1 MIIYRANG
9 TAVHEIE
16 SFNIGS
22 KLSKKLMGDDYVII
36 PFTSESPID
45 FQLGDYIDVFVKDGN
60 VRYELTKKYIPT
72 YDTNTATYKYDLRLD
87 AYYMKWANKIVK
99 YDPQSGGT
107 ELSFALTSSIGT
119 HTSIILANLAALS
132 YTYWATN
139 IDFVVAFDESVD
151 QTAAKLVQY
160 DNISILDAITSIAKT
175 FECEWWVTDNVIH
188 FGKCQ
193 APDNVSEVVFTLGDN
208 ISDMSK
214 SDNGTDLITK
224 LYVFGSDRNLPRNYK
239 KNENAE
245 IVRAAVVQRR
255 LMLPTASEL
264 SNENAE
270 ALTSRGYTLNADG
283 SITIVGSDVTERFVE
298 GVLVNDDVYPKA
310 DCVVSEVTTYESS
323 VTEEDE
329 SVTTETYYRLVDG
342 SGLAFT
348 NDMILEGQTLHIIF
362 TSGSLNGMD
371 FECEHNEAG
380 GYYEVVA
387 NENYGRKLP
396 DVNLHP
402 SVGDKFVLYNWDSSQ
417 LENTGLI
424 PAASNKLL
432 EEVIKYLDKAKI
444 DPNDYTCTED
454 CIESDYTIRE
464 LGDKVRLVNPAYFSG
479 GRSSRIVGIEINLDL
494 PYDHPRYICGE
505 KADYVYQGKVSST
518 EELTF
523 NGQSYQGKSSGGGS
537 SIYLIRLNDMTR
549 PSDSN
554 TYSAKRIMNDFLSSI
569 DEDTAQGFIQFLA
582 GLSTGNFSHG
592 YSGAQIDAEGKA
604 ELDAATIRRYLQSSN
619 FVKGQLGGEG
629 WGIYK
634 NVSGYST
641 MEIDNLIV
649 RMKAI
654 FAELEIR
661 KLSYLG
667 GDYIFSAAGSKI
679 CKVEYIGLDEND
691 QEIVL
696 AATKLIPLVDSN
708 GAFITQDGQM
718 VVWEKEEDIDPE
730 DITAFRC
737 YVYSDDGTTATMNW
751 WQVGDQARCQTFNVK
766 ERGTTNNAANR
777 YYWRLVTGVGS
788 AVLEDGRS
796 YNYVDLSVNDCSLHD
811 DENLEDDWPE
821 PNDAIV
827 QLGSRV
833 SGSRQNAIEIVV
845 EGDDAPAIIEYAG
858 IGNYDLASHRRT
870 KLSPKGDEFVAKSFR
885 YMTSQESYVRIPV
898 DRGAWDEDETYYNY
912 DRVSHNGT
920 LWLCIIPDDYDQSGE
935 RIGITG
941 DDYEPQTPSDYWLA
955 QVTGGQQGPAG
966 QSAPTMVCSPN
977 PVMVYTDK
985 NKLALSA
992 WNTTIAVMVYYNGVR
1007 TSIVSWGTV
1016 STDGTWTIGT
1026 KTIDANGIGYIPLSG
1041 ASGAAV
1047 QNGTVSIVANIAN
1060 PNESGTIAVN
1070 GNVTVSPT
1078 MRGDDGGDASLVIKN
1093 PDTEYIPTDQYGKP
1107 KTNYEGT
1114 VYFYVADPNG
1124 NLAQVFDGILFDGQS
1139 EYAVTKNSVKVV
1151 QIGYDEVGY
1160 DSTGNYIA
1168 AFVNWRQSETVT
1180 SLDLPIQIK
1189 FKYSQSDSEW
1199 SYINT
1204 FLSIR
1209 ALRQGS
1215 DGDSSLSLQYSPNAV
1230 WFKVNSSLEAVD
1242 YEELSVEVRAF
1253 WGTERI
1259 ADIDAIANLHCTDEN
1274 IDDDITSQILSETI
1288 GGQTYEYA
1296 VITAKIWEDYTYST
1310 DNIYVSFDLQE
1321 GDNGFTIPGGF
1332 PIIRSVS
1339 GADGNNGTNGRG
1351 ISSISVTYGVSD
1363 SAVDP
1368 PTSWSNNVQPTDQ
1381 GEYLWSKTIMNYTDG
1396 TSSDPIYQVMYQAS
1410 DGADGTSVSIKG
1422 TAVGHARN
1430 ISTAIAAGENGIWLI
1445 DENGSNPSVTAVINV
1460 SGSSYT
1466 TIAEYGNQSKPLAS
1480 GDGYIVEST
1489 GHLWVATQGAWIDAG
1504 RIKGDDGKPSYI
1516 HYAWAN
1522 SADGSLN
1529 FTTTKTQ
1536 DQEFVYM
1543 GVCADNTP
1551 EDPGSASRPVEN
1563 AWTLYEWNPIKGADG
1578 TKGTTVIG
1586 DAIAYIDD
1594 TNAGTFAFTDNGVY
1608 LADLN
1613 NYSLN
1618 SSGNLVSVTAGT
1630 GMGHKTI
1637 TKSASGKSAEDVDE
1651 GDAYL
1656 IDGILYSSVDFHWVN
1671 LGRFNGENAY
1681 IHYAWGDEVERNPL
1695 TGAVTYVKGFT
1706 TTKLATEDKRYIG
1719 IYVDN
1724 EEDDIG
1730 NGWDSTLNNGQGGYP
1745 SGITGDPNPWE
1756 AYEWNLLKGN
1766 GIKGWSV
1773 SYKISQNGVD
1783 PPTEGTWWSTI
1794 ELAIAETGQEVIPP
1808 LHYLWTKTVLT
1819 FDTGSQTSYAVAYSG
1834 SEGRDGRSV
1843 VILGTWPTV
1852 SSLPYPVNGKIP
1864 LAPGGEATHDLEIS
1878 EGFVVEEDGHLY
1890 VWLGDDSG
1898 WKDVGKFNG
1907 DDGRTSYLHIA
1918 WANKIVYDQY
1928 GMVSKVNDFTIE
1940 KPEGVDY
1947 YYMGVCTN
1955 FDVEDPDVS
1964 PGTQPTDQSYLD
1976 VVSLYTWNMIK
1987 GAEGSNGTTI
1997 LDTINLHT
2005 DKLSSSMTVSGWYA
2019 VDNPASYPSSGTYHI
2034 TNATPCLRRR
2044 YNNGWPTGIIDKY
2057 SANPAS
2063 NKGLYYPNEGE
2074 SFLDQDGVLWSYI
2087 EAKWVNLGKYIGDN
2101 AYLHLAW
2108 ANTLNDQGV
2117 PYPAA
2122 EHGFTTQK
2130 TTTQDY
2136 PYVGFCSDNNLAD
2149 PDDPRVYTW
2158 QRLRGMSQPI
2168 IDTGTDQVIAD
2179 ADNDGKISSISDVSG
2194 LPTTVRL
2201 MVEDSAIGMGSWI
2214 IASCYFTMVY
2224 SDGSTAR
2231 IPLQGTWPSQKA
2243 GVKLKQFSFGSN
2255 LQVEWEYVQ
2264 QSGVGHIAL
2273 PLRQIKIHIEASHQ
2287 DNNFVVTKTIPFIVN
2302 RAGKGTQ
2309 FRVQYCADKN
2319 GTTEPWHYGYNDSTT
2334 HTASATDKWM
2344 RISDD
2349 GGAHWGEPIKI
2360 VASDM
2365 NVKGEA
2371 YFHWASIQSKPSGFA
2386 DNKIGLVDVIGSSY
2400 AVIVYWTGST
2410 RHDVVAAQ
2418 GECYILRDENS
2429 DADGHLFI
2437 AAENGWHDLGQIA
2450 GADGQNGVVATLNP
2464 ANLILTQKDDG
2475 TLDSFSTKV
2484 VIIDGNTLVPI
2495 NDRTTS
2501 NWSFTNLVNTI
2512 NPLPIGDTITLQADT
2527 HSVTETYDD
2536 GTTETFY
2543 NVPYDHGS
2551 VDINFTY
2558 KGMNWTLRF
2567 NWYANLLGTWK
2578 QTIKGDVNTMIANK
2592 VTYQYGS
2599 DGEVYF
2605 TDNNGFFILSATKA
2619 QSLLEEYTKDEGG
2632 FDIVNSSLLEQMA
2645 TSLRAE
2651 LSNSINGVNT
2661 SITTIEA
2668 TSDQIISTVSNLKVE
2683 AENLFSFAGTHL
2695 TNGSYGVSGIVPFIQ
2710 GYGVECKAVSNRIT
2724 GFGLQGQGGNFV
2736 ITCEMRMQAYDGTV
2750 SIDFMDINPQD
2761 GGNFNL
2767 NTSWAK
2773 KTWVFKNVPDAS
2785 TLTNNL
2791 DGYLDI
2797 VCDEITNS
2805 NRLYVRNLMISRGDC
2820 KPSGFNIS
2828 SKDMGNNL
2836 PGDIVSFTKHEN
2848 VQLQSE
2854 KYKGYSVY
2862 KLHFENGVTAMTDML
2877 FANDVYLKQN
2887 QCYSLSFWARSTND
2901 CHIAC
2906 FMHGSGDTVDGS
2918 ITPTLIV
2925 APSPTLKSGEMSVG
2939 NAVDGVTYIRLTTSY
2954 NRYTVY
2960 WWSSSAN
2967 ARSIVLGRVQSSFT
2981 TVISADIY
2989 ITGVEFREGYWT
3001 SDKLN
3006 SQSMIRQTATE
3017 IEMKVNET
3025 GINIEDGTITLN
3037 ADNTTIIGDLSL
3049 HDANQ
3054 GLVLYDENRIA
3065 RVAIKS
3071 DELGN
3076 IGDYDFGSR
3085 LIAENDAISIN
3096 GTVTFDTFELGTVSN
3111 GDVINIPYIA
3121 VSTNIGTE
3129 QSSLRYS
3136 YDVRINNQKI
3146 GGSVTGTASGQG
3158 KFILDSVTRTA
3169 NSSGAL
3175 TLVLTLTNVR
3185 GNTSFHAVVI
3195 VGTTATGLN
3204 KIGKDGAVFAKDST
3218 HYNWFGKDKTVLR
3231 QGSAVLELSD
3241 GNGLKFN
3248 DWNIGR
3254 TPVWVIT
3261 ASKVISGSDIHFY
3274 DEFLYV
3280 TGTGWMEI
3288 SLPNPSG
3295 LAGKKY
3301 YIKSLRNLTVR
3312 CNGHIIKQNS
3322 TGKEDYDEI
3331 NNRSTIF
3338 ISTGD
3343 AWVEFYCG

>member
-1 MIIYRANG
+1 M
-9 TAVHEIE
+9 
-16 SFNIGS
+16 
-22 KLSKKLMGDDYVII
+22 
-36 PFTSESPID
+36 
-45 FQLGDYIDVFVKDGN
+45 IDVKI
-60 VRYELTKKYIPT
+60 LKK
-72 YDTNTATYKYDLRLD
+72 
-87 AYYMKWANKIVK
+87 
-99 YDPQSGGT
+99 
-107 ELSFALTSSIGT
+107 
-119 HTSIILANLAALS
+119 
-132 YTYWATN
+132 
-139 IDFVVAFDESVD
+139 
-151 QTAAKLVQY
+151 
-160 DNISILDAITSIAKT
+160 
-175 FECEWWVTDNVIH
+175 
-188 FGKCQ
+188 
-193 APDNVSEVVFTLGDN
+193 
-208 ISDMSK
+208 SK
-214 SDNGTDLITK
+214 
-224 LYVFGSDRNLPRNYK
+224 
-239 KNENAE
+239 
-245 IVRAAVVQRR
+245 
-255 LMLPTASEL
+255 
-264 SNENAE
+264 
-270 ALTSRGYTLNADG
+270 
-283 SITIVGSDVTERFVE
+283 
-298 GVLVNDDVYPKA
+298 
-310 DCVVSEVTTYESS
+310 
-323 VTEEDE
+323 
-329 SVTTETYYRLVDG
+329 
-342 SGLAFT
+342 
-348 NDMILEGQTLHIIF
+348 
-362 TSGSLNGMD
+362 
-371 FECEHNEAG
+371 
-380 GYYEVVA
+380 
-387 NENYGRKLP
+387 
-396 DVNLHP
+396 
-402 SVGDKFVLYNWDSSQ
+402 
-417 LENTGLI
+417 
-424 PAASNKLL
+424 
-432 EEVIKYLDKAKI
+432 
-444 DPNDYTCTED
+444 
-454 CIESDYTIRE
+454 
-464 LGDKVRLVNPAYFSG
+464 
-479 GRSSRIVGIEINLDL
+479 
-494 PYDHPRYICGE
+494 GE
-505 KADYVYQGKVSST
+505 
-518 EELTF
+518 
-523 NGQSYQGKSSGGGS
+523 GKSSGTGGG
-537 SIYLIRLNDMTR
+537 IVV
-549 PSDSN
+549 SN
-554 TYSAKRIMNDFLSSI
+554 GGTAYAETANRAAKADRAEYSEKSGYAANAGQASRASYADKAGDIAEGSAVFGKFLRK
-569 DEDTAQGFIQFLA
+569 DVADAAQGLIQFLA
-582 GLSTGNFSHG
+582 GLQTGNFIHNS
-592 YSGAQIDAEGKA
+592 SGASIDAEGKA
-604 ELDAATIRRYLQSSN
+604 EFDAATIRKAIQSLD
-619 FVKGQLGGEG
+619 FIKGQLGGSG
-629 WGIYK
+629 WGIYD
-634 NVSGYST
+634 NQMGHST
-641 MEIDNLIV
+641 MEVDNLIV

-730 DITAFRC
+730 DIIAFRC

-766 ERGTTNNAANR
+766 ERGTTGNAANR
-777 YYWRLVTGVGS
+777 YYWRLVTGIGS
-788 AVLEDGRS
+788 AVLEDGRT

-811 DENLEDDWPE
+811 DPDLEDDWPE

-833 SGSRQNAIEIVV
+833 SGHRQNAIEIIV
-845 EGDDAPAIIEYAG
+845 EGEDAPAIIEYAG

-898 DRGAWDEDETYYNY
+898 DRGAWNDQDTYYNY

-992 WNTTIAVMVYYNGVR
+992 WNTTIAVMVYYNGNR
-1007 TSIVSWGTV
+1007 ASIVSWGTV
-1016 STDGTWTIGT
+1016 STDGSWTIGT

-1078 MRGDDGGDASLVIKN
+1078 MRGDDGGNASLVIKN
-1093 PDTEYIPTDQYGKP
+1093 PDIVFIPTDVGGRP
-1107 KTNYEGT
+1107 KTNYSGT
-1114 VYFYVADPNG
+1114 VYFYIADPLG
-1124 NLAQVFDGILFDGQS
+1124 NLAQEFDEILFNGQE
-1139 EYAVTKNSVKVV
+1139 EYAVTRNSTKVV
-1151 QIGYDEVGY
+1151 QIGYDEVGH
-1160 DSTGNYIA
+1160 DDTGEYIA
-1168 AFVNWRQSETVT
+1168 AFVNWRQSEHV
-1180 SLDLPIQIK
+1180 SPLDLPIQIK
-1189 FKYSQSDSEW
+1189 YKYDQSDSEW

-1204 FLSIR
+1204 FLSVR
-1209 ALRQGS
+1209 ALRQGEAGES
-1215 DGDSSLSLQYSPNAV
+1215 TFSLQYTPPVVS
-1230 WFKVNSSLEAVD
+1230 FAVD
-1242 YEELSVEVRAF
+1242 SDEIATSDKELTVEVRAYY
-1253 WGTERI
+1253 GTERLNVLSSIRSLEGSDISI
-1259 ADIDAIANLHCTDEN
+1259 AQDL
-1274 IDDDITSQILSETI
+1274 SYQILQEEI
-1288 GGQTYEYA
+1288 DGEYFDYA
-1296 VITAKIWEDYTYST
+1296 VIKVKIWEDYTYDA
-1310 DNIYVSFDLQE
+1310 DNIYVSFDLVE
-1321 GDNGFTIPGGF
+1321 DTYDGYTISGGF
-1332 PIIRSVS
+1332 PIIRSIH
-1339 GADGNNGTNGRG
+1339 GNDGRNGTNGTNGRG
-1351 ISSISVTYGVSD
+1351 ISSMTVTYGVSD

-1368 PTSWSNNVQPTDQ
+1368 PTSWYSNVQPTQQ

-1422 TAVGHARN
+1422 TAIGHARN
-1430 ISTAIAAGENGIWLI
+1430 ISTAIAAGENGVWLI

-1466 TIAEYGNQSKPLAS
+1466 TIAEYGNQSKPLAA
-1480 GDGYIVEST
+1480 GDGYVVEST

-1551 EDPGSASRPVEN
+1551 EDPGSASRPVQN

-1594 TNAGTFAFTDNGVY
+1594 ANASSFVFTDNGTY
-1608 LADLN
+1608 LADLDD
-1613 NYSLN
+1613 YALD
-1618 SSGNLVSVTAGT
+1618 SSGNLVAVTAGT

-1637 TKSASGKSAEDVDE
+1637 TKTSSGKSAEDVDE
-1651 GDAYL
+1651 GDAY
-1656 IDGILYSSVDFHWVN
+1656 IVNGDLYSSVDFHWVN
-1671 LGRFNGENAY
+1671 LGRYVGLDGADGANAY

-1719 IYVDN
+1719 IYVDSN
-1724 EEDDIG
+1724 ENDIG

-1745 SGITGDPNPWE
+1745 SGTTGEPNPWE

-1783 PPTEGTWWSTI
+1783 PPTEGTWWPTI
-1794 ELAIAETGQEVIPP
+1794 EQAIAETGQEVIPP
-1808 LHYLWTKTVLT
+1808 LHYLWTKTTLT

-1834 SEGRDGRSV
+1834 REGRDGRSV
-1843 VILGTWPTV
+1843 VILGTWPTFAT
-1852 SSLPYPVNGKIP
+1852 LPYPVNGKIP
-1864 LAPGGEATHDLEIS
+1864 LVPNGEFTHDLEIS

-1898 WKDVGKFNG
+1898 WEDVGKFNG

-1918 WANKIVYDQY
+1918 WANKIVYNQY
-1928 GMVSKVNDFTIE
+1928 GMVTEVEDFTIE

-1947 YYMGVCTN
+1947 YYMGVCAN
-1955 FDVEDPDVS
+1955 FDVEDPDVPS
-1964 PGTQPTDQSYLD
+1964 ELQPTDQAYLD

-1997 LDTINLHT
+1997 LGVINLHT
-2005 DKLSSSMTVSGWYA
+2005 DVLSSAMTDSGWYA
-2019 VDNPASYPSSGTYHI
+2019 VDNPARYPASGSYHI

-2044 YNNGWPTGIIDKY
+2044 FNNAWATGILDKFDE
-2057 SANPAS
+2057 NPAS

-2074 SFLDQDGVLWSYI
+2074 SFLDKDGVLWSYI

-2108 ANTLNDQGV
+2108 ANSLNDQGV
-2117 PYPAA
+2117 PYPAT

-2136 PYVGFCSDNNLAD
+2136 PYVGFCSNNDLED
-2149 PDDPRVYTW
+2149 PQDPRVYNW

-2179 ADNDGKISSISDVSG
+2179 ADSDGKITSISDVTG

-2201 MVEDSAIGMGSWI
+2201 LVDGSPIGMGSWN
-2214 IASCYFTMVY
+2214 ASECYFTMVY
-2224 SDGSTAR
+2224 SDGSTAK

-2243 GVKLKQFSFGSN
+2243 GVRLKSFTFGSN
-2255 LQVEWEYVQ
+2255 LQVAWEYVQ
-2264 QSGVGHIAL
+2264 QNGVDIAL
-2273 PLRQIKIHIEASHQ
+2273 PLRQIKIYIEASHQ
-2287 DNNFVVTKTIPFIVN
+2287 DADFSVTKTIPFFVN
-2302 RAGKGTQ
+2302 REGKGTL
-2309 FRVQYCADKN
+2309 FRVQYCADRN

-2344 RISDD
+2344 RMSDD
-2349 GGAHWGEPIKI
+2349 GGVTWGEPIKI

-2429 DADGHLFI
+2429 DSDGHLFI

-2475 TLDSFSTKV
+2475 TLDPFSTKV
-2484 VIIDGNTLVPI
+2484 VIIDGNTLVTI
-2495 NDRTTS
+2495 NNQTTS

-2512 NPLPIGDTITLQADT
+2512 NPSRSGDTITLQANT

-2578 QTIKGDVNTMIANK
+2578 QTIKGDVNHAIANK
-2592 VTYQYGS
+2592 VTYYYQ

-2605 TDNNGFFILSATKA
+2605 RDETGDFTFSASKWQSMLTA
-2619 QSLLEEYTKDEGG
+2619 YENDIMNISNIQQTADEIQMDVQSL
-2632 FDIVNSSLLEQMA
+2632 SSDVVQARSLVEQ
-2645 TSLRAE
+2645 RANE
-2651 LSNSINGVNT
+2651 IL
-2661 SITTIEA
+2661 
-2668 TSDQIISTVSNLKVE
+2668 STVSNLKVE
-2683 AENLFSFAGTHL
+2683 AENLFSFADTHL

-2736 ITCEMRMQAYDGTV
+2736 ITCEMRMQASDGTV

-2773 KTWVFKNVPDAS
+2773 KTWVFKNVPDAR

-2854 KYKGYSVY
+2854 KYKGYPVY

-2925 APSPTLKSGEMSVG
+2925 TPSPTLKSGEMSAG
-2939 NAVDGVTYIRLTTSY
+2939 NATDGATYIRLTTSY
-2954 NRYTVY
+2954 KRYTVY
-2960 WWSSSAN
+2960 WWTSSAN
-2967 ARSIVLGRVQSSFT
+2967 ARSIILGRVQSSFT
-2981 TVISADIY
+2981 AALSADIY

-3001 SDKLN
+3001 TDKLN

-3037 ADNTTIIGDLSL
+3037 ANKTKIIGDLEL
-3049 HDANQ
+3049 HDEEQ
-3054 GLVLYDENRIA
+3054 GLVIYDDDNVEQIS
-3065 RVAIKS
+3065 VKS
-3071 DELGN
+3071 DSIGELSEDG
-3076 IGDYDFGSR
+3076 FGVR
-3085 LIAENDAISIN
+3085 IVGEGDAISVRQGSVDRAVFDAMSFGNVTQNEHIYISQILAIVNIGNITSTPQYEYTVKLNGQTIAIQN
-3096 GTVTFDTFELGTVSN
+3096 GTAVPLIHQNGYYITGYEGTANVTGELTVS
-3111 GDVINIPYIA
+3111 
-3121 VSTNIGTE
+3121 
-3129 QSSLRYS
+3129 L
-3136 YDVRINNQKI
+3136 
-3146 GGSVTGTASGQG
+3146 
-3158 KFILDSVTRTA
+3158 ILK
-3169 NSSGAL
+3169 
-3175 TLVLTLTNVR
+3175 
-3185 GNTSFHAVVI
+3185 GNAGVSFHAKI
-3195 VGTTATGLN
+3195 YLSTTKTGLN
-3204 KIGKDGAVFAKDST
+3204 KIGSDGAVFANSREQ
-3218 HYNWFGKDKTVLR
+3218 YNWFGNDKTVIANNGTMVQVDDSAAIIQKGNSCIKVDSSGIWKKQSNSYVPLTNIDVSTGNA
-3231 QGSAVLELSD
+3231 GSFSVTQK
-3241 GNGLKFN
+3241 GGF
-3248 DWNIGR
+3248 I
-3254 TPVWVIT
+3254 IT
-3261 ASKVISGSDIHFY
+3261 NSNSTVN
-3274 DEFLYV
+3274 
-3280 TGTGWMEI
+3280 
-3288 SLPNPSG
+3288 LPNPDETNRG
-3295 LAGKKY
+3295 AVY
-3301 YIKSLRNLTVR
+3301 YIKSMGDGTKVKAVSGGAVMVYANESSARTS
-3312 CNGHIIKQNS
+3312 I
-3322 TGKEDYDEI
+3322 
-3331 NNRSTIF
+3331 TIDSNASMF
-3338 ISTGD
+3338 ISTGTQ
-3343 AWVEFYCG
+3343 WIHFYCG